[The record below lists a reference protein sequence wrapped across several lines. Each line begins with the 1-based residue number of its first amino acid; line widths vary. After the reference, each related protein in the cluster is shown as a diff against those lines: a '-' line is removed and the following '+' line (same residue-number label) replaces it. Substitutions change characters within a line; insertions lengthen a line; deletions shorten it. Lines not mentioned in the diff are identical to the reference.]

1 MTLRGLPSGLF
12 FLLANLTWSAHAA
25 LVCTT
30 GNVVGPGSCEESVT
44 VGPIATTQFSNQSLS
59 FDLWQSNAEPG
70 FVETL
75 QDVRFTFGGTVH
87 YDAFLKNFALST
99 KAGGMVID
107 EVFDFSR
114 GSGPAG
120 FLPTNVSATGQSGL
134 VFALSAGQ
142 SIPIVMDATLPD
154 ASVVYTTALD
164 DYSGS
169 GTFQAFVSGATGYM
183 FTSDPAQFAE
193 VVLQT
198 HGASY
203 GTALPMASVTYDFVT
218 AASPIPEPASWTLVT
233 AALGLGAVLR
243 RRRDKSTGQR
253 QTH

>member
-1 MTLRGLPSGLF
+1 MTLRVLPSGLF
-12 FLLANLTWSAHAA
+12 CLLMGLTWSTHAA

-44 VGPIATTQFSNQSLS
+44 AGPLTTTEFNGQSLS
-59 FDLWQSNAEPG
+59 FDLWQSNAGPG
-70 FVETL
+70 LVQTL
-75 QDVRFTFGGTVH
+75 QDVRFTFGGTVQ
-87 YDAFLKNFALST
+87 YDAILKNFSLST
-99 KAGGMVID
+99 KVGGIVIN
-107 EVFDFSR
+107 EIFGFSR

-120 FLPTNVSATGQSGL
+120 FLPTNISATGQSGL
-134 VFALSAGQ
+134 VFALSPGQ
-142 SIPIVMDATLPD
+142 AIPVGADATLAD
-154 ASVVYTTALD
+154 VSAVYTTGLD